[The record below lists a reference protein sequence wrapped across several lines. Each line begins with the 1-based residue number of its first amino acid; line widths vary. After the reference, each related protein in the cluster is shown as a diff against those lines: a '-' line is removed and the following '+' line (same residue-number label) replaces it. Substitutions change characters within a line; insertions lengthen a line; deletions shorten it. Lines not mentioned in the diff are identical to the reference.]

1 MPTQHPTRN
10 TRVQLESL
18 IQKENT
24 LAACQSSTGLSE
36 VKSAEASPSNPVA
49 VHDWPNA
56 LLILF
61 LPPMYSPVSMKK
73 PVRKAQVKSPRLPI
87 LSQ

>member
-1 MPTQHPTRN
+1 MPTHHARN
-10 TRVQLESL
+10 TGFPQADSL
-18 IQKENT
+18 IEKENV
-24 LAACQSSTGLSE
+24 ASQPSTGLSE

-73 PVRKAQVKSPRLPI
+73 PVRKAQGKSPRLPI